1 MVYNDSKKTKI
12 FLVLDLNY
20 KSEQVFFFIFNNIY
34 EFDYWEIFLFFAI
47 KKIYNH
53 WVKKINNLIEKKR
66 KLLFYL
72 IFCSKYEFLKD
83 EMII

>member
-34 EFDYWEIFLFFAI
+34 EFDY
-47 KKIYNH
+47 
-53 WVKKINNLIEKKR
+53 
-66 KLLFYL
+66 
-72 IFCSKYEFLKD
+72 
-83 EMII
+83 